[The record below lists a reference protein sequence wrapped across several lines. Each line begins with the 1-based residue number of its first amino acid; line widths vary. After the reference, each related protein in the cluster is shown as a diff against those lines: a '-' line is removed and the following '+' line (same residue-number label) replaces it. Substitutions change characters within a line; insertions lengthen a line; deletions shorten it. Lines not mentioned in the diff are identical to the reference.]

1 MAKLK
6 KYTLADLMQ
15 DRKKAQQRAMSSMGD
30 VYKFDTNGHLVDEPV
45 EENNTPY
52 DTFWIGNKSYM
63 VQSKLV
69 VSSYDFSYQGE
80 DGFTKYGQG
89 IAVRG
94 GDGGLF
100 MFLAQN
106 SEVEWGVQYHSTDGK
121 LFDNTNC
128 AINTSHHEGKCIAQ
142 FDASEMT
149 ANNYN
154 TFTHSHPSNE
164 LQSASQD
171 DRDFLSA
178 LFNGEIDNA
187 FYSSIIDYWGVYDR
201 FRNKVKL
208 YQDEVY

>member
-45 EENNTPY
+45 EEN
-52 DTFWIGNKSYM
+52 K
-63 VQSKLV
+63 
-69 VSSYDFSYQGE
+69 
-80 DGFTKYGQG
+80 
-89 IAVRG
+89 
-94 GDGGLF
+94 
-100 MFLAQN
+100 
-106 SEVEWGVQYHSTDGK
+106 VEWGVQYHSTDGK

-128 AINTSHHEGKCIAQ
+128 AINTSHHEGKCIAP

-201 FRNKVKL
+201 FRNKIISR
-208 YQDEVY
+208 

>member
-30 VYKFDTNGHLVDEPV
+30 VYKFDT
-45 EENNTPY
+45 
-52 DTFWIGNKSYM
+52 
-63 VQSKLV
+63 SKLV

-100 MFLAQN
+100 KFLAQN

-128 AINTSHHEGKCIAQ
+128 AINTSHHEGKCIAP

-154 TFTHSHPSNE
+154 TLTHSHPSNE
-164 LQSASQD
+164 LQSASKN

-201 FRNKVKL
+201 FRNKIISR
-208 YQDEVY
+208 